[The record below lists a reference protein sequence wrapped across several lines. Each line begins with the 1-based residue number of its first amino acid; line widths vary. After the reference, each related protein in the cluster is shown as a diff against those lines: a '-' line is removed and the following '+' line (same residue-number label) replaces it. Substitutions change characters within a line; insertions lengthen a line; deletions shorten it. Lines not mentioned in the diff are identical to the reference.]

1 MKFKSILPLC
11 LLLFV
16 GCSESSVVPVSGSI
30 SFPERDVPEVC
41 RLSFL
46 PTESPEGVSIRPSG
60 GEMSAD
66 GTYELVPFQGVKG
79 LLPGTYKIR
88 LNYFDLKRNGDPDRE
103 ADWKETA
110 FEAGELVIEA
120 GSGPVTH
127 DIEVR

>member
-1 MKFKSILPLC
+1 
-11 LLLFV
+11 
-16 GCSESSVVPVSGSI
+16 
-30 SFPERDVPEVC
+30 
-41 RLSFL
+41 
-46 PTESPEGVSIRPSG
+46 
-60 GEMSAD
+60 MSAD